1 KPGERHIYAKRHMYI
16 DEDSWQIALVDHYDG
31 RGQLW
36 RVGEGH
42 AQYHYDQKVAGY
54 TLEALYDVIAGR
66 YLALGMNNEE
76 KRGYEFGFKASS
88 ADYTPAALR
97 NAGVR

>member
-1 KPGERHIYAKRHMYI
+1 
-16 DEDSWQIALVDHYDG
+16 
-31 RGQLW
+31 
-36 RVGEGH
+36 VGEGH

-66 YLALGMNNEE
+66 YLALGMSNEE

>member
-1 KPGERHIYAKRHMYI
+1 
-16 DEDSWQIALVDHYDG
+16 
-31 RGQLW
+31 
-36 RVGEGH
+36 
-42 AQYHYDQKVAGY
+42 VAGY